1 VQDGDGLAVDVQVY
15 RKGPNMTD
23 LDASTVWDLKY
34 FVEKKLK
41 TYLKNFSQ

>member
-23 LDASTVWDLKY
+23 LDASTVWDLK
-34 FVEKKLK
+34 KLK